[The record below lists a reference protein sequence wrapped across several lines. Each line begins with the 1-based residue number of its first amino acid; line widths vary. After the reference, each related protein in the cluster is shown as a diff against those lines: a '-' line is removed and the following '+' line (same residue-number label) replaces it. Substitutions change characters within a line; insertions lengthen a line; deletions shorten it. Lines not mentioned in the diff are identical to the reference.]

1 MKKKWLVA
9 MLSAIALSAVFAVPT
24 LVNTQAEE
32 SNASMKTEYEYRLLG
47 DVYTVQGNLI
57 SAIDPQGNAIPNDVE
72 SVYLNWASG
81 SYTFIYSKKT
91 VKVKVYEEMPT
102 DNVTYAFDV
111 PTEAVSGVEL
121 DFPTAVISSE
131 IIRVDGAPILEDY
144 DYQVSIYNG
153 TELLQTF
160 NPKQDDFSYTF
171 STSGEYTLSYE
182 YTNCFERFVS
192 FDSMISVRDERII
205 KSKVQ
210 ENVGLYSKIS
220 TSDFYGDYLGVQYP
234 VSVTVLDE
242 VGNKTQLNTDYTFT
256 AAGKYTLELVC
267 EFDGNRQSKALE
279 ITVAPDLT
287 SFIAE
292 TEGVTDITS
301 TKKLSSMAL
310 SEDKL
315 LVLSVNNNASFYYNG
330 VVNLNT
336 FTKNDQLISLFPN
349 ALKDHMGVSAITVSL
364 IDVYDST
371 NVVKINYERNSNRDG
386 AVADYDNVFVSV
398 AYGSVSSAVKNY
410 SGINNKSV
418 SWSST
423 FYNYWASP
431 EFSQRNAANVNN
443 FYSLNF
449 SYDIDENTIYSYSN
463 YGFIGVE
470 GEDRTGAG
478 LYPILNMNSN
488 SLSEKFK
495 GFKTGEVYLKVEVTG
510 SGDVAISSIAG
521 KTIANVDRDAYETSD
536 GILTGENDLSIT
548 GVVGVNYPLQSAVS
562 GKFVS
567 AAAVCT
573 LKDPDGAVVETSEN
587 GFIPQKAGTYTL
599 TYTAKNE
606 FGVDVEKS
614 FTLEVKENEDPIM
627 LMYTFPS
634 EIDAGSL
641 YTIRKP
647 VVTGGH
653 GTVVYE
659 LYLNGQKVSVG
670 DKMKVGLDM
679 ELRIDAID
687 SLGLTQSE
695 TFTANINKDII
706 ESDIQFP
713 RSAVCGEEFVLPQ
726 GKIYDYGTQSY
737 VDYEIYVD
745 GNKVGNSVVLPDA
758 PTVLS
763 VEYRTETQSEMFT
776 LNVIKKTYATPHDL
790 VNFEGSGEITS
801 AGFYLDVKKDS
812 EVRFPYPMSSDDLE
826 IIFYVLEEEMNFGE
840 MHFSLT
846 GLDRKQATF
855 TIADLDT
862 VKPRLLINGIDT
874 GKIVPRMLSVG
885 SNTMP
890 ETFKDKKYYSFTIS
904 YNDVY
909 KGILVSG
916 KPLARIETD
925 SNGFA
930 FDGFGGG
937 VYLDITAGDVAKSAT
952 SVRYCLNTV
961 SNQKLVTIAFENGDV
976 VGPKLSSDNLAKN
989 KIVAYGE
996 VIDFSTLTAYDVLSA
1011 NSTVRLTLVTPD
1023 NITLFENQEAK
1034 DVGKVCFKQYG
1045 NYRLTVVAR
1054 DGNGQTDRN
1063 VYTYTVED
1071 VEAPVLTLEKTEN
1084 IKAKQNATVT
1094 LYNATA
1100 KDNDSACTIRVVVYA
1115 PNGAVFT
1122 LGNKAEIKDVQ
1133 LQLTMVGEYK
1143 IRYFAIDEN
1152 ENISSAYYTIEVA

>member
-9 MLSAIALSAVFAVPT
+9 MLSGIALSAALALPT
-24 LVNTQAEE
+24 LVNSKAEE
-32 SNASMKTEYEYRLLG
+32 NNVSVKMEYEYRLLG
-47 DVYTVQGNLI
+47 DTYTVQGNLI
-57 SAIDPQGNAIPNDVE
+57 SATDPQGNAIPNDVE

-81 SYTFIYSKKT
+81 SYTFTYSKKT

-102 DNVTYAFDV
+102 DNVTYSFDI
-111 PTEAVSGVEL
+111 PTEAVAGVEL
-121 DFPTAVISSE
+121 DFPTAIISSE
-131 IIRVDGAPILEDY
+131 IIRVDGAPILGDY
-144 DYQVSIYNG
+144 EYRVSVYNG
-153 TELLQTF
+153 TKLMKTF
-160 NPKQDDFSYTF
+160 DPKKDDLSYTF
-171 STSGEYTLSYE
+171 LTSGEYTLSYE
-182 YTNCFERFVS
+182 YTNCFERTVS
-192 FDSMISVRDERII
+192 FDSVISVRDERII
-205 KSKVQ
+205 KSNLQ
-210 ENVGLYSKIS
+210 ANVGLYSKIS
-220 TSDFYGDYLGVQYP
+220 TNDFYGEYIGTKYP
-234 VSVTVLDE
+234 VSVTLADE
-242 VGNKTQLNTDYTFT
+242 AGNKTPITTEYTFT
-256 AAGKYTLELVC
+256 TAGKYTLELVC
-267 EFDGNRQSKALE
+267 DFDGTQQSKSMQ

-287 SFIAE
+287 SFITE
-292 TEGVTDITS
+292 MEGVTDIS
-301 TKKLSSMAL
+301 VAKKLSNMAL
-310 SEDKL
+310 SEENL
-315 LVLSVNNNASFYYNG
+315 LVLSVNNSASFYYNG
-330 VVNLNT
+330 VVNLNA
-336 FTKNDQLISLFPN
+336 FTKNEQLVSVFPN
-349 ALKDHMGVSAITVSL
+349 VLKDHTGVSEITVSL
-364 IDVYDST
+364 IDVYDAA
-371 NVVKINYERNSNRDG
+371 NVVKIKYERNSNRDG
-386 AVADYDNVFVSV
+386 AVADYDNAFVSV
-398 AYGSVSSAVKNY
+398 AYASVSSAVKNY

-449 SYDIDENTIYSYSN
+449 SYDVDENTIYSYSN

-488 SLSEKFK
+488 ALSEKFK

-521 KTIANVDRDAYETSD
+521 KTIANVDKHAYATSD
-536 GILTGENDLSIT
+536 GILTGENDLSIM
-548 GVVGVNYPLQSAVS
+548 GVVGVNYPLKSAVS
-562 GKFVS
+562 SKFVS
-567 AAAVCT
+567 EAAVCT
-573 LKDPDGAVVETSEN
+573 LKDPDGAVVETSES

-614 FTLEVKENEDPIM
+614 FTLEVKENENPI
-627 LMYTFPS
+627 LIMYTFPS
-634 EIDAGSL
+634 KIDAGSL

-653 GTVVYE
+653 GKVTYE

-679 ELRIDAID
+679 ELRIDTVD
-687 SLGLTQSE
+687 SLGLTHSE
-695 TFTANINKDII
+695 TFTANINTDII
-706 ESDIQFP
+706 ESDIEFP
-713 RSAVCGEEFVLPQ
+713 RSAACGQEFVLPQ
-726 GKIYDYGTQSY
+726 GKIYYYGTQSY
-737 VDYEIYVD
+737 VDYEIYVN
-745 GNKVGNSVVLPDA
+745 GSKVENSIVLPDA

-763 VEYRTETQSEMFT
+763 VEYRTETQSETFA
-776 LNVIKKTYATPHDL
+776 LNVIKNTYATPHDL
-790 VNFEGSGEITS
+790 VDFEGSGEITS
-801 AGFYLDVKKDS
+801 AGFYLDVNKGS
-812 EVRFPYPMSSDDLE
+812 AVRFPYPMSSADLE

-840 MHFSLT
+840 MHFFLT
-846 GLDRKQATF
+846 GLDGTKANF

-862 VKPRLLINGIDT
+862 VKPRLLINGKDT

-890 ETFKDKKYYSFTIS
+890 EAFKDKKYYSFTIS
-904 YNDVY
+904 YNNIY

-925 SNGFA
+925 SNGFT

-937 VYLDITAGDVAKSAT
+937 VYLDISAGDVANGET

-996 VIDFSTLTAYDVLSA
+996 VIDFSSLTAYDVLSA

-1023 NITLFENQEAK
+1023 NITLFENQTAK

-1071 VEAPVLTLEKTEN
+1071 VESPVLTLEKTEN
-1084 IKAKQNATVT
+1084 IKAKQNTTVT

-1100 KDNDSACTIRVVVYA
+1100 KDNHSVCTIRVVVYA

-1122 LGNKAEIKDVQ
+1122 LENKAEIKDVQ

-1143 IRYFAIDEN
+1143 IRYFAVDEN
-1152 ENISSAYYTIEVA
+1152 ENISSAYYTIEVE